1 MGDIILKPQFLALKT
16 GEEQMTYLLGNNL
29 MD

>member
-1 MGDIILKPQFLALKT
+1 
-16 GEEQMTYLLGNNL
+16 MTYLLGNNL